1 MYNIINTLNKV
12 LKVMIMNKLKEWLMK
27 LLNFLDD
34 LTYFI
39 PDIFLILA
47 VLSLVDGDLFHSILY
62 AIVYLATSYGEYMY
76 FKVKVARELMIRDI
90 VKTVDNLVKDINS
103 KELVTLDGLLLFV
116 SAFDERL
123 NLLERIIKEKEI
135 FKSEMGKEE

>member
-1 MYNIINTLNKV
+1 MLNKV
-12 LKVMIMNKLKEWLMK
+12 LQVMLMIKFKEWLMK

-116 SAFDERL
+116 NVFDERL
-123 NLLERIIKEKEI
+123 NLLERIIKEKGISE
-135 FKSEMGKEE
+135 SEMGKKE